1 MTPER
6 EEERDFGMDKRRGID
21 DHDYY
26 GKGKGDKGGGDAND
40 NSGKGMGK
48 GGDSEKGKKG
58 DGHELSTTL
67 FRHKQVWITMS
78 TSWSCRS
85 TTYR

>member
-1 MTPER
+1 MATMTLVRAMEEKEVTMMTPER
-6 EEERDFGMDKRRGID
+6 EEERDSGMDKRRGID

-48 GGDSEKGKKG
+48 GGDSEKGKK
-58 DGHELSTTL
+58 
-67 FRHKQVWITMS
+67 VMAMS
-78 TSWSCRS
+78 
-85 TTYR
+85 